1 MTKKII
7 AMVLTSAIAMMLC
20 LGMTNQ
26 AITARASS
34 DVEAVEAEAQ
44 AESITAD
51 DALAIAIKAAGFS
64 EGAVRY
70 AKVFEDTYE
79 GTEVYKPIF
88 YVGPVEFCYYIDR
101 ATGEILA
108 NQVKD

>member
-7 AMVLTSAIAMMLC
+7 AVVLSSAIAMMLC

-34 DVEAVEAEAQ
+34 DTEAVEAETQ
-44 AESITAD
+44 AESITEE

-64 EGAVRY
+64 ESAIRY
-70 AKVFEDTYE
+70 PKVLDDMHDEAE
-79 GTEVYKPIF
+79 AYKVIF
-88 YVGPVEFCYYIDR
+88 YVGPVEFAYCIDKAGEIIDR
-101 ATGEILA
+101 H
-108 NQVKD
+108 VKD